1 MEINQKEYSFGSTT
15 GLADIY
21 ARSWAPADP
30 EDVKA
35 IFQIAHGMAEH
46 CNRYEEFAQY
56 LAAKGY
62 AVFANDHIG
71 HGKSVASDDDLGYFG
86 ERDGWLAFVNDAKLL
101 TDIAR
106 EEYPDKPVIVFG
118 HSMGSF
124 IIRSY
129 CEKFGNDIAG
139 GIFCGTSGTNPMSG
153 IAIKL
158 ADLVVRAKGSRH
170 RSEFINKL
178 AFGAYNKKIKNPRTV
193 FDWLSRD
200 EEQVDKYIADRY
212 CGFLFTAAGYRDMFS
227 VLHSVS
233 SKNWYENVPEALP
246 MLLIAGQMDPVGN
259 YGTGVRQVY
268 RDLRNIGHK
277 YVGIKLYKDDR
288 HEILNEL
295 DRETVYAD
303 IAEWADAL
311 I

>member
-1 MEINQKEYSFGSTT
+1 MEINQKNTLWFHNRLGRYLRPELGT
-15 GLADIY
+15 
-21 ARSWAPADP
+21 ADP

-56 LAAKGY
+56 LAAKDY

-178 AFGAYNKKIKNPRTV
+178 AFGAYNKKLKIPERS
-193 FDWLSRD
+193 FDWL
-200 EEQVDKYIADRY
+200 K
-212 CGFLFTAAGYRDMFS
+212 G
-227 VLHSVS
+227 
-233 SKNWYENVPEALP
+233 
-246 MLLIAGQMDPVGN
+246 
-259 YGTGVRQVY
+259 
-268 RDLRNIGHK
+268 
-277 YVGIKLYKDDR
+277 
-288 HEILNEL
+288 
-295 DRETVYAD
+295 
-303 IAEWADAL
+303 
-311 I
+311 